1 MDSNQDIWH
10 QALLPSGQEE
20 CLWQIYHENSKI
32 GRHQQSPSNKAIHKR
47 MKELH
52 ESLPYEGYPVISLP
66 ASRLTTQ
73 DPVEL
78 TIASRT
84 SCRNFSPDNISLE
97 QLNTILHYAYGVNRP
112 NTDNSEPRPFR
123 MVPSG
128 GALYPLEILFF
139 ASHVENLDKGLY
151 HYNPTLQ
158 HLRQLRKGDDLS
170 KLLSCMIYP
179 DFIKEAGAI
188 IFLTALFERSTF
200 KYDERGYRFVLLEA
214 GHVSQNINLMST
226 GLSVGCLNIGGFYD
240 REVDSYLGLDGIDHS
255 TLYIQAIGHKS
266 EEPGDGGNS

>member
-1 MDSNQDIWH
+1 MEPNQDIWH
-10 QALLPSGQEE
+10 QALLPSNFEE
-20 CLWQIYHENSKI
+20 PLWQIYHENSKI
-32 GRHQQSPSNKAIHKR
+32 GRHQQSLTDEAIRRR

-52 ESLPYEGYPVISLP
+52 ESLPYEGYPIISLP
-66 ASRLTTQ
+66 STLCTTTN
-73 DPVEL
+73 PVEFC
-78 TIASRT
+78 ISKRT
-84 SCRNFSPDNISLE
+84 SCRTFSPVSLSLE
-97 QLNTILHYAYGVNRP
+97 KLHTILHYSYGVNRP

-139 ASHVENLDKGLY
+139 ASKIDGLDPGLY
-151 HYNPTLQ
+151 HYNPTEQ
-158 HLRQLRKGDDLS
+158 HLRYLRKGNDLTQ
-170 KLLSCMIYP
+170 LLTCMIYP
-179 DFIKEAGAI
+179 DFMKDASAI

-214 GHVSQNINLMST
+214 GHVAQNINLMST
-226 GLSVGCLNIGGFYD
+226 GLGVGCLNIGGFYD

-266 EEPGDGGNS
+266 EEPGDGVIS